1 MRVATLY
8 SAEQKKV
15 NVYGGYIPYHVRG
28 PIRALNS
35 PDIFDKDQITHVH
48 HLPVERWVLDRKEF
62 FIALDPVLRDIV
74 ESKIEARAVELT
86 VRHRKMIEKQDA
98 EILRLHN
105 RTLWDMICSKFYM
118 FKRKSK

>member
-15 NVYGGYIPYHVRG
+15 TVYSGYIPYHVRG

-35 PDIFDKDQITHVH
+35 PDIFEKDEISHVH
-48 HLPVERWVLDRKEF
+48 HLPVERWVFDGKEF
-62 FIALDPVLRDIV
+62 FIALDPVLREIV
-74 ESKIEARAVELT
+74 ESKVETRAVELT
-86 VRHRKMIEKQDA
+86 VRHRRMIEKQDE

-105 RTLWDMICSKFYM
+105 RTLWDIIV
-118 FKRKSK
+118 FKLKKRWVK